1 MKTNSH
7 KKKHEKS
14 IIEEKLKTIPIKKL
28 SKQSGFCKRKPRK
41 IKPKNLLLAFL
52 LTIWGSKKN
61 TYGSWANKIGILIND
76 TVSRQA
82 ICKRVQETLV
92 VFLQNVL
99 KAIIEDTVGS
109 KIQGAIA
116 EKLKQFK
123 RILIEDSTCIKLN
136 NKLEPEY
143 PGSRNNREK
152 NHAILKIQTT
162 YEVIKRRF
170 IRFKM
175 TNFRKND
182 QGYSPEITEIAKP
195 GDLVIRDLGYF
206 VIEVFKKLQNKGV
219 EFITRIRRDENIY
232 GKKDEKPIDLAKMLK
247 KRGDLDI
254 KVFIGEAERLPVRLI
269 AIPVEDEIA
278 NLRRMKAKTNRDR
291 RLNPSKKY
299 LFLLGWDLFITN
311 VSKEKISCKDIS
323 AIYSIRWRIEIIY
336 KCWKSYLGI
345 TNVMHNTNKTRL
357 ETFIYCML
365 IFIVLF
371 QVHFYNY
378 YLCKL
383 SKKKPKEDIQISMM
397 KLMQFISNNISCL
410 FSINYF
416 KNNDWNKLLDK
427 QIPYYCAYEHRKD
440 RMNFNQ
446 LLLKLS

>member
-1 MKTNSH
+1 MKTNSY
-7 KKKHEKS
+7 KKRHEKS
-14 IIEEKLKTIPIKKL
+14 VIEEELKRIPINKL
-28 SKQSGFCKRKPRK
+28 SKQSGFCKRKPKK

-52 LTIWGSKKN
+52 LTVWGSKKN
-61 TYGSWANKIGILIND
+61 TYESWANKIGILIND

-82 ICKRVQETLV
+82 ICKRVKETLV
-92 VFLQNVL
+92 IFLQMVL
-99 KAIIEDTVGS
+99 KAIMEDTICS
-109 KIQGAIA
+109 KIQGAIT
-116 EKLKQFK
+116 EKLRQFK

-136 NKLEPEY
+136 KKLALEY
-143 PGSRNNREK
+143 PGSRNSREK
-152 NHAILKIQTT
+152 DHAILKIQTT

-170 IRFKM
+170 VRFEI

-182 QGYSPEITEIAKP
+182 QGYSKQITEIAKP
-195 GDLVIRDLGYF
+195 GDLIIRDLGYF

-219 EFITRIRRDENIY
+219 GFITRIRRDVNIY
-232 GKKDEKPIDLAKMLK
+232 VKKDEKPIDLAKMLK
-247 KRGDLDI
+247 RRGDLDLEA
-254 KVFIGEAERLPVRLI
+254 FIGEAERLSVRLI

-278 NLRRMKAKTNRDR
+278 NTRRMKARTNRDH

-311 VSKEKISCKDIS
+311 VPKEKMGSRDIS
-323 AIYSIRWRIEIIY
+323 VIYSIRWRIEIIY

-345 TNVMHNTNKTRL
+345 TNVINDTNKIRL

-397 KLMQFISNNISCL
+397 KLIQFISNNINCL
-410 FSINYF
+410 LTVNYL
-416 KNNDWNKLLDK
+416 KNNDWNKLLNK
-427 QIPYYCAYEHRKD
+427 QIAYYCIYEHRTD
-440 RMNFNQ
+440 RKNFNQ